1 MRMKWYLK
9 KSHRG
14 AFFKNRE
21 NALPMTTG
29 KENLNDAPL
38 IFLPGDLKFFF
49 VFFKISLSLVFE
61 YFGINF

>member
-1 MRMKWYLK
+1 MKSYLK

-21 NALPMTTG
+21 NALAMTTG

-38 IFLPGDLKFFF
+38 GLVILDFYFSIWYSKHDEKKRWLKVTF
-49 VFFKISLSLVFE
+49 
-61 YFGINF
+61 